1 MRASAFALVTLTVA
15 LAADPAIGQYQL
27 PPKDIVDILDAP
39 PLPTAAVSPSGQVI
53 ALLERASMPTI
64 AELAQPMHRLA
75 GMRVNPRTN
84 GPHRAQTL
92 KAISLRN
99 IADGT
104 EIKVTLPANP

>member
-39 PLPTAAVSPSGQVI
+39 PLPTAAVSPSRQVI

-64 AELAQPMHRLA
+64 AELSQPMHRLA
-75 GMRVNPRTN
+75 GLRINPRTN
-84 GPHRAQTL
+84 GPHRIQALRGITL
-92 KAISLRN
+92 KTL
-99 IADGT
+99 DGT
-104 EIKVTLPANP
+104 